1 MQCLAGR
8 TRARC
13 RTADSVFHSRM
24 GRSPAGPTTPRIVTG
39 ALAVPTVANQSSYR
53 ILASVA
59 RSIAHVTVLVFP
71 ASDSVIGDVG
81 ANAAKSK

>member
-1 MQCLAGR
+1 MDGGIGGLG
-8 TRARC
+8 
-13 RTADSVFHSRM
+13 
-24 GRSPAGPTTPRIVTG
+24 RIVNARLHDFAGNADG
-39 ALAVPTVANQSSYR
+39 ARPRHINASRGAVEDERIASYR

-59 RSIAHVTVLVFP
+59 RSIAHVTVFVFP